1 MHEQHAAATAHHPP
15 RRNRRVDAPRQQ
27 AHDAA
32 AGADRKPAGPAI
44 LAEEIERLVGE
55 RLDVNR
61 QLRVRQVHR
70 PVARFLDPAA
80 DLTLD
85 LGRRQRKALVGA
97 ARRQPERRGR
107 RVAEI
112 FEDGHGNR
120 LDVERRPAGF
130 REVADAEHAR
140 QPIPHHAPVRRRAR
154 TISIRPISTRTAFT
168 SRSDNA
174 ARRLRT
180 SRATNHG
187 RFSTLESDFLVM
199 DYYGLHSHLDCSRLR
214 LRAKWPAKMGILR
227 RLKASQEIRS

>member
-32 AGADRKPAGPAI
+32 AGADRKPAGTAI

-112 FEDGHGNR
+112 LEDGRGDR

-140 QPIPHHAPVRRRAR
+140 QPIPHHAPVRRRAQDDLDTPHEHAYR
-154 TISIRPISTRTAFT
+154 FHVEVRQRCAQVAHQPRHEPRAVPAF
-168 SRSDNA
+168 
-174 ARRLRT
+174 
-180 SRATNHG
+180 
-187 RFSTLESDFLVM
+187 ESDFLVVH
-199 DYYGLHSHLDCSRLR
+199 YYGLHSHLDCSRLR
-214 LRAKWPAKMGILR
+214 LRAKWATFAC
-227 RLKASQEIRS
+227 LKASQEIRS